1 MLTTIQEIQGK
12 FIRSAFS
19 SDEMALHSMK
29 HVLDWTYNKINQSAV
44 SVNQVRLDQL
54 KDWSFDEHKGII
66 HHKTGKFFSIEGIQI
81 ETNFGV
87 KSHWDQPIINQPEIG
102 FLGIMT
108 KEINGILH
116 FLIQAKIEPGNI
128 NIVQLSP
135 TLQATRSNY
144 TRIHNGKSP
153 LYLEYFNGEKESS
166 ILIDQ
171 FQSEQGARFLKKR
184 NRNIIIE
191 IDSETHIEEYDNF
204 IWVTLRQLNELMR
217 KDNLINM
224 DTRTVI
230 SSVFFYLSAEIKL
243 DQLLPEIS
251 EANANKRGLRSLLKN
266 SQAYL
271 NIGQIISWITTLK
284 FNYELNVSS
293 KSLLELEGWE
303 YDGNTVHHKQEKYF
317 SVIGVDVSIENR
329 EVISWNQP
337 MIKPAQ
343 EGILAFIIK
352 KINGTYHFLVQ
363 AKVEA
368 GNFDILELAPT
379 VQCLTGNYRTGFN
392 EYSVPFI
399 SDVLNAKESNIWHRS
414 YQSEEGGRF
423 YHEQNLN
430 LIIEADDSFP
440 LDVPTNYCWMTLDQ
454 LNNFMRFN
462 NYLNI
467 GARSLISLISI

>member
-1 MLTTIQEIQGK
+1 MNSTQAIQQK
-12 FIRSAFS
+12 FIQSAFCP
-19 SDEMALHSMK
+19 DENALHSLK
-29 HVLDWTYNKINQSAV
+29 EILNWADKKISEIDV
-44 SVNQVRLDQL
+44 SISTIPLKEL
-54 KDWSFDEHKGII
+54 KDWEMSDEGFLSHKSRR
-66 HHKTGKFFSIEGIQI
+66 FFSIEGIHI

-87 KSHWDQPIINQPEIG
+87 KSCWDQPIINQPEIG
-102 FLGIMT
+102 FLGLIT
-108 KEINGILH
+108 KEFNGTLH

-144 TRIHNGKSP
+144 TRIHQGKTP
-153 LYLEYFNGEKESS
+153 LYLEYFNGVKNSS
-166 ILIDQ
+166 VLIDQ

-184 NRNIIIE
+184 NRNIIVEIDQQTPIE
-191 IDSETHIEEYDNF
+191 IHDNF
-204 IWVTLRQLNELMR
+204 IWVSLQQLNELMR
-217 KDNLINM
+217 NDNLINM

-230 SSVFFYLSAEIKL
+230 SSVFFYLTNESPLIK
-243 DQLLPEIS
+243 S
-251 EANANKRGLRSLLKN
+251 YRSLFASKN
-266 SQAYL
+266 KCLFDLL
-271 NIGQIISWITTLK
+271 NNSSPLHEIGQIISWITSLK
-284 FNYELNVSS
+284 FEYELTITG
-293 KSLLELEGWE
+293 KSLFNLKDWIN
-303 YDGNTVHHKQEKYF
+303 DGITIHHRDNKYF
-317 SVIGVDVSIENR
+317 NVIGVDVEIGNR

-337 MIKPAQ
+337 MIHPAQ
-343 EGILAFIIK
+343 EGILGFIIK

-379 VQCLTGNYRTGFN
+379 VQCLTGNYRTGYN

-399 SDVLNAKESNIWHRS
+399 NEVLNAPEKQIWHRS

-430 LIIEADDSFP
+430 MIVEVDDDFP
-440 LDVPTNYCWMTLDQ
+440 EELPKNYCWMTLDQ

-467 GARSLISLISI
+467 GARSLISLISL